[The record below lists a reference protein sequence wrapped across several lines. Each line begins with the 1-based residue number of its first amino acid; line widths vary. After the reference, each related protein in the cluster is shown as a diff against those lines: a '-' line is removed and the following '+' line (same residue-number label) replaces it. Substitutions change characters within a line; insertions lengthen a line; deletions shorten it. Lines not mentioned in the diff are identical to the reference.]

1 MTARRVVHPLL
12 LTFGALLLVAAC
24 TGGSPEAESLA
35 ISQHAAPESIVEDP
49 AIGAAITDSPPVP
62 SLSSTTETAGNLIRN
77 PGFEA
82 GLIEWRST
90 RFINPADSATYHPA
104 VGRSIS
110 GATSAAGVEAQPG
123 NLGRL
128 YQDVT
133 ARVVVGRTYEIGGW
147 IRTEGV
153 EGEVVIG
160 LDYVRADGWTP
171 GAGSYVRE
179 VGRLTGTRDW
189 TYFESDPFVLPPAP
203 PEAGASALW
212 FLFDFNNGSGT
223 AWWDDVFL
231 RELDHAAAASGC
243 LNSASLLTARRS
255 ADWSTSAL
263 HDHGLHAPVLEP
275 RLALAAGQTAFAQDR
290 ANLRGDR
297 SRLATRVGQIRGTSA
312 DNAEVR
318 ILDGPWCGPDFVWWL
333 VESRQ
338 AAVANI
344 AGQIDDGFERGTVTG
359 WIAEVDQY
367 SRVNLASN
375 RGELGGHARL
385 TGPRLVEEAVVVAP
399 GFRGLV
405 AAFCGPGEVVTGGG
419 YEVQGDGQE
428 WAATGS
434 YPRWSNFWGWAAE
447 GWNQGSRTIRL
458 TAIAMC
464 TSS

>member
-12 LTFGALLLVAAC
+12 LAFGVLILAAAC
-24 TGGSPEAESLA
+24 TGRSPEAESLT
-35 ISQHAAPESIVEDP
+35 IGQHAVSESIVDEP
-49 AIGAAITDSPPVP
+49 AIGATITELPRMTSPAP
-62 SLSSTTETAGNLIRN
+62 TTETAGNLIRN

-90 RFINPADSATYHPA
+90 RFINPADSATYQAA
-104 VGRSIS
+104 VGQSIS
-110 GATSAAGVEAQPG
+110 GATSAVGLEAQPG

-133 ARVVVGRTYEIGGW
+133 ARTVVGRAYEIGGW
-147 IRTEGV
+147 IRTDGV

-179 VGRLTGTRDW
+179 VGRLTRTREW

-231 RELDHAAAASGC
+231 REVDRADAMSGC
-243 LNSASLLTARRS
+243 LNGASLLAARRS
-255 ADWSTSAL
+255 ADWLTFAL

-290 ANLRGDR
+290 ANLRGDH
-297 SRLATRVGQIRGTSA
+297 SLLATRVGQIRGTSE
-312 DNAEVR
+312 DHAEVR

-333 VESRQ
+333 VESHR
-338 AAVANI
+338 AAVADT
-344 AGQIDDGFERGTVTG
+344 AGQIDDGFERDTVTG

-367 SRVNLASN
+367 SARQPRPEPRRTGRPCTADRPAGREGNGRCGTRVPRPRRRVLRTG
-375 RGELGGHARL
+375 RGRDCWRL
-385 TGPRLVEEAVVVAP
+385 
-399 GFRGLV
+399 RGS
-405 AAFCGPGEVVTGGG
+405 
-419 YEVQGDGQE
+419 Q
-428 WAATGS
+428 
-434 YPRWSNFWGWAAE
+434 
-447 GWNQGSRTIRL
+447 
-458 TAIAMC
+458 
-464 TSS
+464 

>member
-1 MTARRVVHPLL
+1 M
-12 LTFGALLLVAAC
+12 
-24 TGGSPEAESLA
+24 
-35 ISQHAAPESIVEDP
+35 
-49 AIGAAITDSPPVP
+49 
-62 SLSSTTETAGNLIRN
+62 
-77 PGFEA
+77 
-82 GLIEWRST
+82 
-90 RFINPADSATYHPA
+90 
-104 VGRSIS
+104 
-110 GATSAAGVEAQPG
+110 
-123 NLGRL
+123 
-128 YQDVT
+128 
-133 ARVVVGRTYEIGGW
+133 
-147 IRTEGV
+147 
-153 EGEVVIG
+153 VIG

-179 VGRLTGTRDW
+179 VGRLTRTREW

-231 RELDHAAAASGC
+231 REVDRADAMSGC
-243 LNSASLLTARRS
+243 LNGASLLAARRS
-255 ADWSTSAL
+255 ADWLTFAL

-290 ANLRGDR
+290 ANLRGDH
-297 SRLATRVGQIRGTSA
+297 SLLATRVGQIRGTSE
-312 DNAEVR
+312 DHAEVR

-333 VESRQ
+333 VESHR
-338 AAVANI
+338 AAVADT
-344 AGQIDDGFERGTVTG
+344 AGQIDDGFERDTVTG

-367 SRVNLASN
+367 SRVNLAPN

-385 TGPRLVEEAVVVAP
+385 TGPRVVKETAVVAP

-405 AAFCGPGEVVTGGG
+405 AAFCGPDEVVTAGG
-419 YEVQGDGQE
+419 YEVHSDGQE

-447 GWNQGSRTIRL
+447 GWNQGSTAITL
-458 TAIAMC
+458 TTIAMC

>member
-243 LNSASLLTARRS
+243 LNSASLLTAR
-255 ADWSTSAL
+255 AIC
-263 HDHGLHAPVLEP
+263 GLVDLGAS
-275 RLALAAGQTAFAQDR
+275 
-290 ANLRGDR
+290 R
-297 SRLATRVGQIRGTSA
+297 SRAPRPGTR
-312 DNAEVR
+312 
-318 ILDGPWCGPDFVWWL
+318 
-333 VESRQ
+333 
-338 AAVANI
+338 
-344 AGQIDDGFERGTVTG
+344 
-359 WIAEVDQY
+359 
-367 SRVNLASN
+367 
-375 RGELGGHARL
+375 
-385 TGPRLVEEAVVVAP
+385 
-399 GFRGLV
+399 
-405 AAFCGPGEVVTGGG
+405 
-419 YEVQGDGQE
+419 
-428 WAATGS
+428 AATGARS
-434 YPRWSNFWGWAAE
+434 RSDSVRTGSSESARRSQPVGDEGRPDPRDQCGQCRGPDSRWAVVWTGLRLVARRVAS
-447 GWNQGSRTIRL
+447 SRRRKHRWPDR
-458 TAIAMC
+458 
-464 TSS
+464 